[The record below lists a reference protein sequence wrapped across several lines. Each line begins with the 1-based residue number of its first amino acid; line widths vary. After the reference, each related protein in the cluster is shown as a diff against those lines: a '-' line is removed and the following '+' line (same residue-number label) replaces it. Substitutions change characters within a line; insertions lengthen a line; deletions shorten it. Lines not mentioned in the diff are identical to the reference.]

1 MPGEAKSLVP
11 INYYLKPGYIFVAA
25 KPAAI
30 SAVLG
35 SCVAVCIYDR
45 KRMAGGMNHFRFPFV
60 QDRRRATAGYG
71 NAATFTLIRM
81 MINDGSGI
89 EHLEAQIYGGAYDQ
103 EFCSG
108 DIGRENVM
116 VVRKILAKYRI
127 RIISEDVGGEKGRKV
142 VFHTYTNEIA
152 VLKVDKLRM
161 SDWYPY
167 ENSH

>member
-1 MPGEAKSLVP
+1 MPDESKSLVP

-25 KPAAI
+25 EPAVI

-45 KRMAGGMNHFRFPFV
+45 KHMAGGMNHFQVPYVKNRH
-60 QDRRRATAGYG
+60 RATAGYG
-71 NAATFTLIRM
+71 NAATLTLIRM
-81 MINDGSGI
+81 MTNDGSGI

-103 EFCSG
+103 EVCSR
-108 DIGRENVM
+108 DIGHENVM
-116 VVRKILAKYRI
+116 VARKILTKYRI